1 MQGHHTVYSDA
12 PVSDEGALGVPKLV
26 DCPGSS
32 APVRVAVFPAAGFGT
47 RMLPASKAIP
57 KEMLTVVDRPLIQYG
72 VEEAAASGIER
83 VVLVT
88 ASGKAS
94 IEDHFDAS
102 RDLEALLQAKGNSSG
117 LAAIQRAAS
126 LVRVASVRQAR
137 ALGLG
142 HAVLLAESLVGG
154 EPFAVFLPDDIMDGG
169 NDPVMSQ
176 LIRVHARYGCSVIAV
191 ERVPDDETNRYGIVE
206 IAPVVGAPAGL
217 HRILEMIEKPAP
229 GTAPSNLAIMGRYV
243 LTPAVFAALRA
254 TKPGAGG
261 EIQLTDGIR
270 ALLATEPIL
279 ALEYVG
285 RRYDCGSR
293 IGFLR
298 ANIELALANP
308 EIGREVRGM
317 VEDALRRTM

>member
-1 MQGHHTVYSDA
+1 
-12 PVSDEGALGVPKLV
+12 
-26 DCPGSS
+26 
-32 APVRVAVFPAAGFGT
+32 
-47 RMLPASKAIP
+47 MLPASKAIP
-57 KEMLTVVDRPLIQYG
+57 KEMLTVVDRPVIQYG
-72 VEEAAASGIER
+72 VEEAAASGIDR

-88 ASGKAS
+88 ASGKEA

-102 RDLEALLQAKGNSSG
+102 RDLEALLEAKGNHAG
-117 LAAIQRAAS
+117 LAAVRRAAT
-126 LVRVASVRQAR
+126 LVQVASVRQPR

-142 HAVLLAESLVGG
+142 HAVLLAEPLVGH

-169 NDPVMSQ
+169 DDPIMAQ
-176 LIRVHARYGCSVIAV
+176 LVRVHARHGCSVIAV
-191 ERVPDDETNRYGIVE
+191 ERVPDHDTGRYGILDVT
-206 IAPVVGAPAGL
+206 PVRDRL
-217 HRILEMIEKPAP
+217 HRIREMIEKPAQ

-243 LTPAVFAALRA
+243 LTPRVFDALRS

-270 ALLATEPIL
+270 ALLATEPVL

-298 ANIELALANP
+298 ANVELALADP
-308 EIGREVRGM
+308 EIGAATREM
-317 VEDALRRTM
+317 VQDALLRAM

>member
-1 MQGHHTVYSDA
+1 MVTDA
-12 PVSDEGALGVPKLV
+12 SIPAGSATDDPELA
-26 DCPGSS
+26 DCPG
-32 APVRVAVFPAAGFGT
+32 AFPRIRVAVFPAAGLGT

-57 KEMLTVVDRPLIQYG
+57 KEMLTVVDRPVIQYG
-72 VEEAAASGIER
+72 VEEAATSGIER

-88 ASGKAS
+88 ASGKES

-102 RDLEALLQAKGNSSG
+102 RDLEALLEAKGNHAG
-117 LAAIQRAAS
+117 LAAVRRVAS
-126 LVRVASVRQAR
+126 LVTVAAVRQPR

-142 HAVLLAESLVGG
+142 HAVLLAEPLVGR

-169 NDPVMSQ
+169 SDPVMAQ
-176 LIRVHARYGCSVIAV
+176 LTRVHARHGCSVIAV
-191 ERVPDDETNRYGIVE
+191 ERVPDQETPRYGILDVT
-206 IAPVVGAPAGL
+206 PVRDGL
-217 HRILEMIEKPAP
+217 HRVREMVEKPAP

-243 LTPAVFAALRA
+243 LTPSVFKALRS
-254 TKPGAGG
+254 TKAGAGG

-270 ALLATEPIL
+270 ALLKTEPVL

-298 ANIELALANP
+298 ANVELALADP
-308 EIGREVRGM
+308 ETSVATKEM
-317 VEDALRRTM
+317 LQDALRRAM

>member
-1 MQGHHTVYSDA
+1 MVSDA
-12 PVSDEGALGVPKLV
+12 TVADERIRTLPPLVEGLGTI
-26 DCPGSS
+26 
-32 APVRVAVFPAAGFGT
+32 APVRVAVFPAAGLGT

-57 KEMLTVVDRPLIQYG
+57 KEMLTVVDRPVIQYG

-88 ASGKAS
+88 ASGKGA
-94 IEDHFDAS
+94 IEDHFDANH
-102 RDLEALLQAKGNSSG
+102 DLESLLEAKGNADG
-117 LAAIQRAAS
+117 LAAVRRAAT

-142 HAVLLAESLVGG
+142 HAVLLAEPLVGR
-154 EPFAVFLPDDIMDGG
+154 EPFAVFLPDDIMDGRA
-169 NDPVMSQ
+169 DPIMAQV
-176 LIRVHARYGCSVIAV
+176 IRVYARYGCSVIAV
-191 ERVPDDETNRYGIVE
+191 ERVPENQTSRYGILDVE
-206 IAPVVGAPAGL
+206 PVAGAHVGV
-217 HRILEMIEKPAP
+217 HRIREMVEKPAP
-229 GTAPSNLAIMGRYV
+229 GAAPSNLAIMGRYV
-243 LTPAVFAALRA
+243 LTPTVFDALRS

-270 ALLATEPIL
+270 ALLASEPVL

-298 ANIELALANP
+298 ANVELALADP
-308 EIGREVRGM
+308 EIGHEVREM
-317 VEDALRRTM
+317 VESALRRTM